1 MFGAYSKDLRNL
13 AKACAKDLHI
23 EDFVKEGVYF
33 HVAGPVYETAA
44 TGLMMRGLGC
54 DTFSKSVYP
63 LYPNKANVS
72 LGRHQYLPSYWLTP
86 SRAERI
92 HASTAQRLIFSCFK
106 RKLITP

>member
-1 MFGAYSKDLRNL
+1 MFGAYNKDLREL
-13 AKACAKDLHI
+13 AKSCAKDLRI

-54 DTFSKSVYP
+54 DTFSKSVFA

-72 LGRHQYLPSYWLTP
+72 LGRRQYLPSYWLMHL
-86 SRAERI
+86 RAERI
-92 HASTAQRLIFSCFK
+92 HASTALKS
-106 RKLITP
+106 